1 MEIKI
6 DEAIAARLDEAID
19 DCVNLAGD
27 LAGQYFQ
34 EAFTKK
40 AFDGNPWP
48 DNKDPR
54 RRGSEL
60 IDTGNLR
67 RSMQVERKG
76 NTVTIS
82 CGNQKVDYAQV
93 HNEGFD
99 GEVTVSAHK
108 RVIKLKPTKKDI
120 SEEGEKK
127 DDSNANIIRDV
138 KEHTRRMRIP
148 QRQFLGD
155 AKELEQLL
163 HDELEAYVNEQLNK

>member
-19 DCVNLAGD
+19 DCVDLAGD

-48 DNKDPR
+48 RNSDPR

-82 CGNQKVDYAQV
+82 FGNQKVDYAQV

-99 GEVTVSAHK
+99 GQVVIPAHTRK
-108 RVIKLKPTKKDI
+108 TGR
-120 SEEGEKK
+120 GEQ
-127 DDSNANIIRDV
+127 NVRT
-138 KEHTRRMRIP
+138 HTRRMRIP